1 MTALPAPGAVVV
13 AIDRARIKAEAVV
26 ADVAERADTATDVAI
41 GDWDLMLRAVKL
53 RLGSSA
59 DPAHGREP
67 HPQEALDHL
76 RAEVLEC
83 VAALDQL
90 HATISHHIERS
101 RALEAAVAAAQASLA
116 QVRREL
122 ASSHAEERAAR
133 RMAVHDDLTE
143 VPNGAGFRARLDA
156 VAQAATRGQTFAVF
170 YIDLDGVQ
178 AINETH
184 GHAAGD
190 QLLRIITARLASEVR
205 AEDMVSR
212 LGGEEFACLLWLGSP
227 AREALTRLARSMLA
241 AMSAPLRVGALRLTV
256 RPSIGIAIWP
266 GDGLTAEHL
275 LEHAD
280 TALDRAK
287 RQQSGHAFFD
297 QR

>member
-1 MTALPAPGAVVV
+1 MNASSAPGAAVV
-13 AIDRARIKAEAVV
+13 AIDSARIKAEAVA
-26 ADVAERADTATDVAI
+26 ADVAERADTATEVAI
-41 GDWDLMLRAVKL
+41 GDWDLMLRAVKR
-53 RLGSSA
+53 RLYSSA
-59 DPAHGREP
+59 EPAPVREP
-67 HPQEALDHL
+67 HPQEALDHM
-76 RAEVLEC
+76 RTEVLEC
-83 VAALDQL
+83 VAAFDQL
-90 HATISHHIERS
+90 HATLSQHIERS
-101 RALEAAVAAAQASLA
+101 RALEGAVAAAQASLA

-143 VPNGAGFRARLDA
+143 LPNSAGFRARLAA
-156 VAQAATRGQTFAVF
+156 VAQAATRGQAFAVL
-170 YIDLDGVQ
+170 YIDLDGFEAV
-178 AINETH
+178 NDLH
-184 GHAAGD
+184 GHAAGEH
-190 QLLRIITARLASEVR
+190 LLRIITARLASEVR

-241 AMSAPLRVGALRLTV
+241 AMSAPLQVGALSLTV

-266 GDGLTAEHL
+266 GDGMTAEHL

-280 TALDRAK
+280 TAMDRAK

-297 QR
+297 QC

>member
-1 MTALPAPGAVVV
+1 MVVN
-13 AIDRARIKAEAVV
+13 IDSARIKAEAVV
-26 ADVAERADTATDVAI
+26 ADAAQHANIATESAV
-41 GDWDLMLRAVKL
+41 GDWDLMLRAVKR
-53 RLGSSA
+53 RLDSCA
-59 DPAHGREP
+59 EPAPVGEP
-67 HPQEALDHL
+67 HPKEALD
-76 RAEVLEC
+76 RMRTEVLEC
-83 VAALDQL
+83 SAALDPL

-101 RALEAAVAAAQASLA
+101 RALEGAVAAAQASLA

-122 ASSHAEERAAR
+122 ASSHAEQRAAR

-143 VPNGAGFRARLDA
+143 LPNGASFRARLAA
-156 VAQAATRGQTFAVF
+156 VAQAATRGQAFAVL
-170 YIDLDGVQ
+170 YIDLDGFTAVNDQ
-178 AINETH
+178 Y
-184 GHAAGD
+184 GHAAGEH
-190 QLLRIITARLASEVR
+190 LLRIITARLASEVR

-241 AMSAPLRVGALRLTV
+241 AMSGPLQVGALSLTV

-287 RQQSGHAFFD
+287 RQHSGHAFFD
-297 QR
+297 QG